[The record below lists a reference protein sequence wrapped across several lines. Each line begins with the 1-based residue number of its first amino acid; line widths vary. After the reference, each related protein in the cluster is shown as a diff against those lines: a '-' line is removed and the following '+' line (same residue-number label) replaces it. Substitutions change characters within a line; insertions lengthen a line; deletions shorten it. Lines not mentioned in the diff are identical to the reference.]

1 MVCTA
6 NLTAFTSEIPATVNT
21 VLAVTATKRENKI
34 KKMEVSLFFILF
46 GILQKEV
53 RKLFLAEIPP
63 LSYIVFV
70 LS

>member
-1 MVCTA
+1 
-6 NLTAFTSEIPATVNT
+6 VNT

-34 KKMEVSLFFILF
+34 KKREVSLFFILF